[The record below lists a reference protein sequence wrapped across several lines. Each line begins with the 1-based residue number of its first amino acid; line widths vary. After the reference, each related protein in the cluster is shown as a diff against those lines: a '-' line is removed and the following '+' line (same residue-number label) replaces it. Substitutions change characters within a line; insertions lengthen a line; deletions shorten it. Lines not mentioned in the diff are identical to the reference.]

1 MVDER
6 VPFVA
11 CFQSKWRAAIV
22 VSTYSDRTLR
32 ITITI
37 GRFGSPST
45 LVSSPP
51 LGIHTDSYLPFEVD
65 MDHPELPLLI

>member
-1 MVDER
+1 MSLNVIKLMSIS
-6 VPFVA
+6 A
-11 CFQSKWRAAIV
+11 
-22 VSTYSDRTLR
+22 
-32 ITITI
+32 
-37 GRFGSPST
+37 